1 MGDSRN
7 RKQRGYGRYDKE
19 TPIPDSIINMKRNM
33 TEFGSAMDKNVQ
45 QEGTKSTMPQS
56 GGEVDM
62 VRLGM
67 ARNQIMD
74 VKLKQVSDDVSG
86 QTVVDPSGN
95 FFIKPNRLKNI
106 VRKLN
111 RQIVI
116 TVNLRRYFKGILPIC
131 SL

>member
-1 MGDSRN
+1 MN
-7 RKQRGYGRYDKE
+7 
-19 TPIPDSIINMKRNM
+19 RNM

>member
-1 MGDSRN
+1 
-7 RKQRGYGRYDKE
+7 
-19 TPIPDSIINMKRNM
+19 M
-33 TEFGSAMDKNVQ
+33 TEFGSAMDQNVQ
-45 QEGTKSTMPQS
+45 QEGTRSTMPQS

-95 FFIKPNRLKNI
+95 FFIKPKRLKNI
-106 VRKLN
+106 VRKLT
-111 RQIVI
+111 RQIFI
-116 TVNLRRYFKGILPIC
+116 TSLIYDDILRVPYRYAVYDSIIWWRYSRCEKS
-131 SL
+131 SLTHEIRP